1 MLAPRL
7 VRHYWTDDEFNL
19 LARCRAHHWTF
30 DRIQKTHFPSL
41 TKRAVFLAHSRYKRF
56 RVKEHSFRT
65 SLADTSATTPR
76 SISRRGELTR
86 SNPVP
91 ESSSSSHTT
100 PPVDSTVEASRSPI
114 SRRQNNSASA
124 TTIRTASRYN
134 LRPSKS
140 KSFQRTES
148 RVVVDCSRF
157 PHFSESFKN
166 YLKSREIPDN
176 DYTPPSR
183 SPTLRSS
190 DRSPSV
196 ISSHISEASS
206 SELFGLETRSLLIPD
221 CDPPASPSET
231 SETPSQEFFNCEEQ
245 LPIK

>member
-19 LARCRAHHWTF
+19 LARCRARHWTF

-56 RVKEHSFRT
+56 RVKEHSDRT

-86 SNPVP
+86 SNLVP

-100 PPVDSTVEASRSPI
+100 PLVDNTVEASRSPI
-114 SRRQNNSASA
+114 SRRQNNLASA

-140 KSFQRTES
+140 KSCQGLFAPGEHLS
-148 RVVVDCSRF
+148 RNL
-157 PHFSESFKN
+157 SFWHRRGTLY
-166 YLKSREIPDN
+166 YLL
-176 DYTPPSR
+176 TV
-183 SPTLRSS
+183 T
-190 DRSPSV
+190 
-196 ISSHISEASS
+196 SSHVLGTTA
-206 SELFGLETRSLLIPD
+206 
-221 CDPPASPSET
+221 
-231 SETPSQEFFNCEEQ
+231 
-245 LPIK
+245 